1 MFTLSEIKFAVVS
14 VALVSA
20 IGGSFFYG
28 QHTQKES
35 DALLAVKD
43 QTIMQTKID
52 NEAAR
57 RNDISQKFEDKL
69 DNLKIVNTTIN
80 KTVTQELQKQI
91 YTDCKLPATGVA
103 LINSNADQLNAVRHG
118 TAASAPVPA
127 SAP

>member
-14 VALVSA
+14 IALISA
-20 IGGSFFYG
+20 IGGSYFYG
-28 QHTQKES
+28 RHEQSQS
-35 DALLAVKD
+35 DALLAVK
-43 QTIMQTKID
+43 QQQVMQQKID
-52 NEAAR
+52 TETDR
-57 RNDISQKFEDKL
+57 RNQISQAFEDKL

-91 YTDCKLPATGVA
+91 YTDCKLPSTGVA

-118 TAASAPVPA
+118 TVASAPVPA